1 VKKEKKDVPV
11 VAGPAKKEGKKE
23 SKKAGK
29 KQEVV
34 AAEEKVE

>member
-11 VAGPAKKEGKKE
+11 AAPAKKEGKKE

-29 KQEVV
+29 KQEAV